1 VLRIGQSTTDTPTDS
16 ALLRQRFAQ
25 QHALLLDDAIDPPF
39 LETLSGVADKATFV
53 PQHIA
58 GVGDRTI
65 ETPPLAGQ
73 LMTLALRR
81 SGFLR
86 WLENVTQFEGI
97 DDAEGRVVETGRT
110 EVEQLVWHDDTNH
123 PARRLAVTI
132 CLPGNDYSGGVFEMR
147 RKGETDLLFS
157 HHHDTPGSMLVFR
170 VSKKL
175 EHRLTPV
182 SRGGPRRVFAG
193 WFLHRP

>member
-1 VLRIGQSTTDTPTDS
+1 MLRIGQSTTDTPAES
-16 ALLRQRFAQ
+16 PLLRQQFAR
-25 QHALLLDDAIDPPF
+25 QHALLIEDAIDPPF
-39 LETLSGVADKATFV
+39 LAMLSRVADRATFV

-58 GVGDRTI
+58 DVGDRSI

-81 SGFLR
+81 SGFLH
-86 WLENVTQFEGI
+86 WLRDVTRFEGI
-97 DDAEGRVVETGRT
+97 DDAEGRVVETGRA

-157 HHHDTPGSMLVFR
+157 HSHDTPGSMLIFR

-182 SRGGPRRVFAG
+182 TRGGPRRIFAG
-193 WFLHRP
+193 WILDRS